1 MVLRPFPFALH
12 ILADLRLMMREYDAR
27 PYCERLLRSLVQN
40 LKSSEILDH
49 LKWSAMGG
57 DEIGFGGFRLNLGQR
72 KLLRAGTPVRLGSR
86 AMDLLFVLATSK
98 GEVVS
103 KDELL
108 TRVWP
113 GLTVEENNLQ
123 VQISALR
130 KATR

>member
-1 MVLRPFPFALH
+1 
-12 ILADLRLMMREYDAR
+12 
-27 PYCERLLRSLVQN
+27 
-40 LKSSEILDH
+40 
-49 LKWSAMGG
+49 MGG
-57 DEIGFGGFRLNLGQR
+57 DEIEFGRFRLDLGR
-72 KLLRAGTPVRLGSR
+72 RELSCAGAPVRLGSR
-86 AMDLLFVLATSK
+86 AMDILTVLASAK

-130 KATR
+130 KALDDDNGGQSHLVTVPGRGYRLVGFSDMPPVRRFRTSRRSPYCRSRT